1 MKEQFKETAA
11 LIAEP
16 IRATILWTLMD
27 GRAFT
32 ATELAIAADTSAS
45 NISMHLARLVKGG
58 LLKVESQGRHRYY
71 ALSGPETAYAME
83 ALASLVSLDVAVS
96 GKARKKTS
104 DEDSSKSTSDEDPS
118 PIKQCRTCYDHLAGK
133 TGVAITD
140 ALLKQGMI
148 KNIDSSP
155 GLMAKSGFGVKANS
169 GFGLTAKGKRW
180 FGELGINVDELAAL
194 RRSFLRPCLDWSERR
209 YHIAGSLAA
218 ALLDK
223 MLQEDWIRRTRNS
236 RAVVVTGKGEK
247 ELYTV
252 LKVVVNN

>member
-1 MKEQFKETAA
+1 MKQQFKETAA

-45 NISMHLARLVKGG
+45 NISMHLARLVRGG

-83 ALASLVSLDVAVS
+83 ALASLSSPAAAVS
-96 GKARKKTS
+96 GKV
-104 DEDSSKSTSDEDPS
+104 DHS
-118 PIKQCRTCYDHLAGK
+118 PIKLCRTCYDHLAGK

-140 ALLKQGMI
+140 ALLKQGMMTSV
-148 KNIDSSP
+148 D
-155 GLMAKSGFGVKANS
+155 SGFGLTAKSSPRLIAKRS
-169 GFGLTAKGKRW
+169 FGLTAKGKRW
-180 FGELGINVDELAAL
+180 FGELGINVDELATL

-236 RAVVVTGKGEK
+236 RAVVVTGKGQK

-252 LKVVVNN
+252 LKVGV

>member
-16 IRATILWTLMD
+16 VRATILWTLLD

-45 NISMHLARLVKGG
+45 NISMHLAKLVRGG

-83 ALASLVSLDVAVS
+83 ALALLGVPASQGSQGSLASQGSAASQGLSASLRSPVSQGSPA
-96 GKARKKTS
+96 AQY
-104 DEDSSKSTSDEDPS
+104 PS

-133 TGVAITD
+133 TGVAIAD
-140 ALLKQGMI
+140 ALLKQGMMT
-148 KNIDSSP
+148 NID
-155 GLMAKSGFGVKANS
+155 GT
-169 GFGLTAKGKRW
+169 FGLTAKGKRW
-180 FGELGINVDELAAL
+180 FGELGINVDELAGL
-194 RRSFLRPCLDWSERR
+194 RRCFLRPCLDWSERR

-223 MLQEDWIRRTRNS
+223 MLQADWIRRTKNS
-236 RAVVVTGKGEK
+236 RAVIVTGKGQK
-247 ELYTV
+247 ELYAV
-252 LKVVVNN
+252 LKIIA

>member
-1 MKEQFKETAA
+1 MKEQFKEAVA

-16 IRATILWTLMD
+16 VRATIMWTLLD

-71 ALSGPETAYAME
+71 SLSGPEIAYAME
-83 ALASLVSLDVAVS
+83 SLASLGLSAVAV
-96 GKARKKTS
+96 A
-104 DEDSSKSTSDEDPS
+104 DETPS

-140 ALLKQGMI
+140 ALLKQGMMT
-148 KNIDSSP
+148 NIDSS
-155 GLMAKSGFGVKANS
+155 
-169 GFGLTAKGKRW
+169 FGLTTKGKRW
-180 FGELGINVDELAAL
+180 FGELGIDVDELATL
-194 RRSFLRPCLDWSERR
+194 RRSLLRPCLDWSERR

-223 MLQEDWIRRTRNS
+223 MLQADWIRRTKNS
-236 RAVVVTGKGEK
+236 RAVVVTGKGQK
-247 ELYTV
+247 ELYSV

>member
-1 MKEQFKETAA
+1 MKERFKETAA

-45 NISMHLARLVKGG
+45 NISMHLARLVRGG

-83 ALASLVSLDVAVS
+83 ALAALSSPAAAVA
-96 GKARKKTS
+96 GKV
-104 DEDSSKSTSDEDPS
+104 DPS
-118 PIKQCRTCYDHLAGK
+118 PIKLCRTCYDHLAGK
-133 TGVAITD
+133 TAVTITD
-140 ALLKQGMI
+140 ALLKQGMMTSV
-148 KNIDSSP
+148 D
-155 GLMAKSGFGVKANS
+155 S

-180 FGELGINVDELAAL
+180 FGELGINVDELATL

-236 RAVVVTGKGEK
+236 RAVVVTGKGQK
-247 ELYTV
+247 ELYTL
-252 LKVVVNN
+252 LKVGV